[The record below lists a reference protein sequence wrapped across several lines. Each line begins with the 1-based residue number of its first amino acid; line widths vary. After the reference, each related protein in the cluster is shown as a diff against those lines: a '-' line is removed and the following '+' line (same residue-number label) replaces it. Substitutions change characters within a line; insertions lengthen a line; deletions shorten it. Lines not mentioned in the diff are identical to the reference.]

1 MADLLPR
8 FPFLA
13 GHLQIRYDFDMIL
26 AISIVIALTIPV
38 GFLFFLRTFDLHK
51 TVKFKR
57 NIVTLVCGIA
67 AYYVAAQINPAM
79 VDAGWVTWGQVV
91 RITAPII
98 EELLKS
104 LILIYLVSRADFN
117 YVVDGALYGFGVGI
131 GFAIIENVEYVNGNI
146 EIALALAL
154 ARVFSTNLMH
164 ATSSGLIGT
173 ALAFHRGISE
183 KRRGWLVILA
193 GYLLAMVFH
202 ALFNT
207 MVNAG
212 AFLVFAIAYGVLG
225 AGLIWYVIRRGMS
238 EQQKW
243 VGEKLGAEDRV
254 SVQETRAATSIEQLV
269 DRLIKPFQER
279 FGDEKVPAVRDMLYK
294 QIEIGI
300 KRKLLDATPSPTKR
314 QEIEGII
321 STLGREMND
330 LRKQIGTYHMMFVRT
345 VYLDQDYR
353 VWDKIQA
360 RVAES
365 STGQK
370 GGGLFDRATE
380 RIKKKP
386 REKDQS

>member
-1 MADLLPR
+1 
-8 FPFLA
+8 
-13 GHLQIRYDFDMIL
+13 MIL
-26 AISIVIALTIPV
+26 AVSIFIALTVPV

-51 TVKFKR
+51 TVKFRR

-67 AYYVAAQINPAM
+67 AYYAAAQINPAM

-173 ALAFHRGISE
+173 ALAFQRGISE
-183 KRRGWLVILA
+183 KRHGWLVTLA

-212 AFLVFAIAYGVLG
+212 TFLAFAIAYGVLG

-269 DRLIKPFQER
+269 DKLIKPFQER

-321 STLGREMND
+321 NKLGGEMNG

-380 RIKKKP
+380 RIKRKP
-386 REKDQS
+386 QEKDQS